1 MTARFW
7 SWPASEPAKSR
18 TLTAAVAP
26 RIVEASM
33 GCKLEPRNFPVRP
46 ISALPDRIEVYDL
59 PAAPKG
65 IVGVQVDI
73 APRRR

>member
-26 RIVEASM
+26 RI
-33 GCKLEPRNFPVRP
+33 
-46 ISALPDRIEVYDL
+46 IEVSVAL
-59 PAAPKG
+59 GRLLAGAFINK
-65 IVGVQVDI
+65 V
-73 APRRR
+73 ARET